1 MIKKIEEW
9 AIPLDGL
16 MKYCFR
22 LSLRISQEEEKSK
35 DFLNI
40 RLRIT
45 RLVNNDET
53 KILIPRVI
61 SSVKF
66 LGNTLSTMKDLYF
79 LGENNDILLINDRY
93 ELENESHIAFD
104 VILRFEDSNNYILPV
119 NSKGYNFMIDKEK
132 ASREPSISLDY
143 INNDNTIDVFAYPSV
158 DNYDLLEF
166 KVNDNNW
173 LSNTK
178 NSGRITVAKLNK
190 NQFIQSRIKI
200 DNEYFYS
207 KVLKIENSIQ

>member
-9 AIPLDGL
+9 TIPLDGL
-16 MKYCFR
+16 MKYCFK

-143 INNDNTIDVFAYPSV
+143 INNDSTIDVFAYPSV

-178 NSGRITVAKLNK
+178 DSGRITVSKINK

>member
-9 AIPLDGL
+9 TIPLDGL

-93 ELENESHIAFD
+93 ELENESHVAFD

-119 NSKGYNFMIDKEK
+119 NSKGYNFMIDREK

-173 LSNTK
+173 LSNTN
-178 NSGRITVAKLNK
+178 NSGRITVSKINK

>member
-9 AIPLDGL
+9 TIPLDGL
-16 MKYCFR
+16 MKYCFK

-173 LSNTK
+173 LSNTN
-178 NSGRITVAKLNK
+178 NSGRITVSKINK